1 LGHRGRGQAVRDA
14 RPLATA
20 TTRLPP
26 CQQMPAALAYDGLGC
41 WGGLKKPQRRWLRQ
55 VWNERMQLRKREGN
69 GGSQLVTERADALLQ
84 GHGPPHQAI
93 GGREGRITDNG
104 QKELA
109 RPESVQDTGGIFF
122 IGFTGAL
129 RHRLAIVPHRL
140 AVPQAAL
147 IATAVEPF
155 VEGLPVDPRWFHG
168 DQE

>member
-1 LGHRGRGQAVRDA
+1 
-14 RPLATA
+14 
-20 TTRLPP
+20 
-26 CQQMPAALAYDGLGC
+26 
-41 WGGLKKPQRRWLRQ
+41 
-55 VWNERMQLRKREGN
+55 MQLRKREGN

-129 RHRLAIVPHRL
+129 RPRLAIVPHRL

-168 DQE
+168 DQETLPAVFGQVGFEGLFKAPEALPGVGKCELTTAHGGLRSHAGIVFGFAHIDANEE